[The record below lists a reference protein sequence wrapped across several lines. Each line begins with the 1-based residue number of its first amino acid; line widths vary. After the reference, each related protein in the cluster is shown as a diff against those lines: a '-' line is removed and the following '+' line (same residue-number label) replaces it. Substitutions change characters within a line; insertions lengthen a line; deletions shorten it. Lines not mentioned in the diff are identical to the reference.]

1 MGYQLLI
8 CVSKQNNEKLLYKEG
23 ENKQMA
29 GFNIFR
35 KTEQR
40 AIQTKSTV
48 QFNNASDVI
57 EAAEYSSLEA
67 IENADVY
74 TAIHTIASDVSSLPL
89 RVTNDSYNSN
99 PELEYMLNIEP
110 NLVMNGKSLIYILI
124 ANSILN
130 GNAYAQI
137 ERDSNGIPVALHHIT
152 NDRVLNIK
160 KYSNKNHNIKLI
172 YEVKYLDK
180 SGTKE
185 IDSQDILHIKPFS
198 LTGFQGMSPLTALA
212 TDLDIQKNSKNFF
225 SNFFKNGTMTGAVIT
240 KQGDLNPEQLAEF
253 AKNWSE
259 RNSGVKN
266 AHKTIVLDESTKY
279 EPIKVDTEILKLVNS
294 SNSSTLAVAKV
305 LGLPLHKLKI
315 ETHSMSLE
323 EANNDYLINTLNS
336 YISEIESEL
345 NRKLFVDRDARQTHK
360 ITLDISAYKYA
371 DSKTKIETVKAKY
384 EMGLI
389 SNEEA
394 RGELDYA
401 PTGNTPR
408 FIQSLNYMNSEL
420 IDNYQMEKVKQVQK
434 NVVDE
439 EPLEG
444 GEI

>member
-1 MGYQLLI
+1 
-8 CVSKQNNEKLLYKEG
+8 
-23 ENKQMA
+23 MA

-40 AIQTKSTV
+40 AIQTKSTM
-48 QFNNASDVI
+48 QFSSASDAVK
-57 EAAEYSSLEA
+57 AAEYSSLEA

-89 RVTNDSYNSN
+89 IVTNDSYNRN
-99 PELEYMLNIEP
+99 PELEYMLNTEP

-137 ERDSNGIPVALHHIT
+137 ERDSNGIPVALHHMT
-152 NDRVLNIK
+152 NDRVVNIK
-160 KYSNKNHNIKLI
+160 KHSNKNHNTRLK
-172 YEVKYLDK
+172 YEIKYLDK

-185 IDSQDILHIKPFS
+185 VDAQDILHIKPFIS
-198 LTGFQGMSPLTALA
+198 LDGFLGRSPLLALS
-212 TDLDIQKNSKNFF
+212 TELEIQKNSKNFF
-225 SNFFKNGTMTGAVIT
+225 SNFFRNGTMTGAVIT
-240 KQGDLNPEQLAEF
+240 KEGDLNPEQLAEF
-253 AKNWSE
+253 AKQWSE

-279 EPIKVDTEILKLVNS
+279 EPIRVETSILELINN

-305 LGLPLHKLKI
+305 LGLPLHKLAI

-323 EANNDYLINTLNS
+323 EANNSYLINTLNS
-336 YISEIESEL
+336 YISEIQSEL
-345 NRKLFVDRDARQTHK
+345 NRKLFADRDARQNHK
-360 ITLDISAYKYA
+360 IALDISAYKYA

-420 IDNYQMEKVKQVQK
+420 IDDYQQKKANQVQK
-434 NVVDE
+434 NVVE
-439 EPLEG
+439 ESPAEG
-444 GEI
+444 GEIDE